1 MYTFLLYESPFSAG
15 IMAILFNGIVM
26 SHYTH
31 FNMSP
36 VMQITMQHLMRTLA
50 LIAECT
56 VFIYLGL
63 ALFSFRHQ
71 VRI

>member
-1 MYTFLLYESPFSAG
+1 
-15 IMAILFNGIVM
+15 MAILFNGIVM

-63 ALFSFRHQ
+63 AIFSFRHQ
-71 VRI
+71 VSLNLNYV